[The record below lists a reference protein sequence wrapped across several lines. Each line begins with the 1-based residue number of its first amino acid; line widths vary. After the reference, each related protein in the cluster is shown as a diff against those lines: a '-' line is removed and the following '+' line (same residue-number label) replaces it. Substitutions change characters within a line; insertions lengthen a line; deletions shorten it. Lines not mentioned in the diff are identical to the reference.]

1 MSRQAHRFIAITL
14 VVLALIVLVTACAPA
29 PTAVP
34 PQPTKAAA
42 TAVSAPPT
50 APAATSAPV
59 AAATATTAPKPAAT
73 TAPTQ
78 APEKVVDIEL
88 WAQPSVTEQGPP
100 PADWVVYKL
109 LRDKYNINLKLVL
122 TPTGADG
129 EAKLNAAA
137 AANSLPDLMQMV
149 SGTSNN
155 RDVMV
160 RLQKLGLLGSVDSL
174 LPLMPVRVKTHY
186 DDAQR
191 MKMGQI
197 GGVQYGLVEPPPI
210 PKREGYVIRKDW
222 LDKLGLKPPT
232 TLDEMF
238 EIAKAF
244 TEKDPDGNGKN
255 DTYGLGGFIN
265 GVGLGDRFDFIMG
278 AYDVPGLWDLRDPNS
293 IKLNV
298 RDPNYPKALAFFN
311 KLVTAKVIDPDWP
324 TLKRDDFRA
333 KWKQGKFGI
342 MWEDFSALA
351 SPSNYV
357 TFDKNFP
364 DGEFIPLPAP
374 KGPDGKSW
382 YRVDTSLSNIWCVSK
397 KAIDAG
403 KGPAIAKFLEWNA
416 NPEGYY
422 LLGFGQEGK
431 QYKLDKDGNITFEG
445 LNPKEVWTAPE
456 SQMYTQLR
464 NNLTF
469 TNTPQELKVRYPAYT
484 SIKGRTVDQVEFLKF
499 FQSQPWVAGAKLQ
512 IINPLPKAADFNR
525 YYNENIVQFALGQKP
540 LNDTTWAA
548 FLKGLDDLGAK
559 TWEESAKKD
568 LTDAGFMK

>member
-1 MSRQAHRFIAITL
+1 MSKQMNVFVKITL
-14 VVLALIVLVTACAPA
+14 VVLALAMLMSACAPA
-29 PTAVP
+29 VAPTTAPTQVAAP
-34 PQPTKAAA
+34 TQAGATVAPTKAAA
-42 TAVSAPPT
+42 PP
-50 APAATSAPV
+50 
-59 AAATATTAPKPAAT
+59 T
-73 TAPTQ
+73 TAPT
-78 APEKVVDIEL
+78 AEKPVDVEM

-100 PADWVVYKL
+100 PADWLAYKSAREKL
-109 LRDKYNINLKLVL
+109 NINFKLVL

-129 EAKLNAAA
+129 EAKVNAAA
-137 AANSLPDLMQMV
+137 AANSLPDIMQMV
-149 SGTSNN
+149 SGSSNN

-160 RLQKLGLLGSVDSL
+160 RLQKLGLLGPVDQM
-174 LPLMPVRVKTHY
+174 LPLMPVRVKSHY
-186 DDAQR
+186 ADPQQ

-238 EIAKAF
+238 VIAQAF

-255 DTYGLGGFIN
+255 DTYGVGGFIN

-278 AYDVPGLWDLRDPNS
+278 AYDVPGLWDLRDPTTL
-293 IKLNV
+293 KLNV

-351 SPSNYV
+351 SPANYV

-374 KGPDGKSW
+374 KGPDGKAW

-403 KGPAIAKFLEWNA
+403 KGPAIARFLEWNA

-422 LLGFGQEGK
+422 LLGFGEEGK
-431 QYKLDKDGNITFEG
+431 QYKFDKDGNITFEG
-445 LNPKEVWTAPE
+445 LDPKQVWTAPE

-469 TNTPQELKVRYPAYT
+469 TNTPQELKVRYPPYI
-484 SIKGRTVDQVEFLKF
+484 SPKGKVVDPVVFLKF
-499 FQSQPWVAGAKLQ
+499 FQSQPWVEGAKLQ
-512 IINPLPKAADFNR
+512 IINPHPKAADFNR
-525 YYNENIVQFALGQKP
+525 FYNENIVQFALGQKP
-540 LNDTTWAA
+540 LNDQTWADY
-548 FLKGLDDLGAK
+548 LKGLDNLGAK
-559 TWEESAKKD
+559 EWEASAKKD
-568 LTDAGFMK
+568 MQDAGFLK